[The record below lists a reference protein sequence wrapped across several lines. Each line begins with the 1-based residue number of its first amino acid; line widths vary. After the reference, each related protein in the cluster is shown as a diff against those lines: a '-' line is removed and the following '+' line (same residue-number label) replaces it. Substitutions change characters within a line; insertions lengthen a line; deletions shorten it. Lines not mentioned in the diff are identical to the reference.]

1 MDKTAEILIVE
12 DSTTQAMQLE
22 HLLEQSGLRVACV
35 ESAEAAMEQLN
46 RKLPDLIITDYHMP
60 GMTGDELCRKIRM
73 NVKARGVPIL
83 MLTSDTGEQA
93 ERYGLESGADDYVS
107 KSEDSAILLMRI
119 EALLRR
125 TRHARGLSGAVEA
138 RFVKAKLLVVEDSE
152 TYRQLLV
159 RELES
164 EGYDVRAVGS
174 GKEALESVAV
184 EAVDAVVLDLV
195 LPDMGGDEVCRS
207 LGEPHSARGRS
218 FGVLVLTGRE
228 TREDVARALSAGA
241 DDVVGKSR
249 DFALVKARL
258 RALLRRKF
266 LREGDQRLAAE
277 FRRQEIEILKA
288 RAEKEAAVARAAL
301 AEKLEQTHRELE
313 AAYRELSQAQAQLVQ
328 SAKMASLGQLVAGIA
343 HEINNPL
350 AFVMNHQLTV
360 ARALDAVADE
370 TAPMLPVEAVRKLDK
385 ARARLGDMQA
395 GMERI
400 RDLVVKLRTFSRL
413 DEGERKYVKLE
424 ESIES
429 VITLLQYRLGH
440 RIRLTR
446 KYGDVSAISCYP
458 GPLNQVIM
466 NVLSNAIDAIEGE
479 GEITIRTGL
488 EDRVCFIAV
497 ADTGCGMPESVRE
510 RIFEPFFTTKPVGA
524 GTGLGL
530 SISYGIVQKHQGT
543 LEVRSEPG
551 KGTEIVIRIP
561 VQAVEDGDADVSPRR
576 ATTGG
581 ESQ

>member
-1 MDKTAEILIVE
+1 M
-12 DSTTQAMQLE
+12 
-22 HLLEQSGLRVACV
+22 
-35 ESAEAAMEQLN
+35 
-46 RKLPDLIITDYHMP
+46 
-60 GMTGDELCRKIRM
+60 
-73 NVKARGVPIL
+73 
-83 MLTSDTGEQA
+83 
-93 ERYGLESGADDYVS
+93 
-107 KSEDSAILLMRI
+107 
-119 EALLRR
+119 
-125 TRHARGLSGAVEA
+125 
-138 RFVKAKLLVVEDSE
+138 
-152 TYRQLLV
+152 
-159 RELES
+159 
-164 EGYDVRAVGS
+164 
-174 GKEALESVAV
+174 
-184 EAVDAVVLDLV
+184 
-195 LPDMGGDEVCRS
+195 CRS
-207 LGEPHSARGRS
+207 LGEPPTARGRS
-218 FGVLVLTGRE
+218 FAVLVLTGRE
-228 TREDVARALSAGA
+228 KREDVVRALSAGA
-241 DDVVGKSR
+241 DDVVAKSR

-266 LREGDQRLAAE
+266 LREEDQRLAAE

-488 EDRVCFIAV
+488 EDRMCFISI